1 MNNPLY
7 LFLATL
13 WSGPFL
19 FKALFLIFVAFGA
32 INLTTI
38 FMKTALLKKQKKD

>member
-32 INLTTI
+32 INLLI
-38 FMKTALLKKQKKD
+38 VQKKD